1 MYPLKKTKQN
11 RTQVIGPKKK
21 KEKKKEIGKKGSQT
35 STLNGHIIN
44 ITSVSSESKT

>member
-11 RTQVIGPKKK
+11 RTQEIGQKKK
-21 KEKKKEIGKKGSQT
+21 KEIRKKGSQT